1 MSVALERPTDYARR
15 ARRAR
20 DLAERYEH
28 AAEPLTLYGALL
40 DAQAAAFER
49 AREDRPRADEL
60 AAYVVRVALPGVM
73 EATMTAGT
81 ELLREAALLR
91 FHDGDLDAIVAAWL
105 RGDEQTPTDT
115 YLARAAAAPVLEALP
130 DAAAGLRG
138 RESDDRHCPVCG
150 GLPQLAVFTETG
162 EALVT
167 GERRLVCSRCMTEW
181 RYARMTCASCG
192 ETGGANMPI
201 LQDPGRL
208 PHVRADACDACHRYL
223 LTIDMRR
230 EPRAVPIVDEVAGL
244 PLDLIAAERGYAKI
258 TPNVMG
264 F

>member
-1 MSVALERPTDYARR
+1 MTVALERPATFVDR

-20 DLAERYEH
+20 ELASRYPH
-28 AAEPLTLYGALL
+28 AAEPLGLYAALQG
-40 DAQAAAFER
+40 AQAAAFER
-49 AREDRPRADEL
+49 AQEDRPSADGL
-60 AAYVVRVALPGVM
+60 AAYVVRAALPGVL
-73 EATMTAGT
+73 EVTMTAGT
-81 ELLREAALLR
+81 EMLREAALLR
-91 FHDGDLDAIVAAWL
+91 FHDGDLEGIVAGWL

-130 DAAAGLRG
+130 ESAAGLRQPD
-138 RESDDRHCPVCG
+138 SDDRRCPICG

-167 GERRLVCSRCMTEW
+167 GERRLVCSRCAAEW

-201 LQDPGRL
+201 LADPERL
-208 PHVRADACDACHRYL
+208 PHVRVDACDACHRYL
-223 LTIDMRR
+223 LTIDLRKD
-230 EPRAVPIVDEVAGL
+230 PRAVPLADEIAAL
-244 PLDLIAAERGYAKI
+244 PLDLVAAERGYTKI